1 MQPYGAV
8 QRSTFTAELGNAN
21 RTHLVTNADRNFH
34 RLLFKSNANL
44 PTPRLRQTCTMKTN
58 LPDLPF
64 TNYAKAELNPF
75 GTHSSAKSG
84 ARNLYPK
91 TDLKTFTHWAS
102 FPEDIHRAVQSATTR
117 ANLPSTPFI
126 VEAPTKTTIVENE
139 EKLRAHAV
147 FALHNLVEEV
157 LDKLGVKGMFTM
169 PGGGNAAIVG
179 DPDFSWVANRQSH
192 PKVIVRV

>member
-1 MQPYGAV
+1 
-8 QRSTFTAELGNAN
+8 
-21 RTHLVTNADRNFH
+21 
-34 RLLFKSNANL
+34 
-44 PTPRLRQTCTMKTN
+44 MKTN

-84 ARNLYPK
+84 ARKYPR

-102 FPEDIHRAVQSATTR
+102 FPEDIHRTVQSATTR
-117 ANLPSTPFI
+117 ANLPSTPFT
-126 VEAPTKTTIVENE
+126 VEAPTMENE

-147 FALHNLVEEV
+147 FALHNPVEEV
-157 LDKLGVKGMFTM
+157 LDKLGVKGIFTM

-179 DPDFSWVANRQSH
+179 DPDFSWVTNTQSH